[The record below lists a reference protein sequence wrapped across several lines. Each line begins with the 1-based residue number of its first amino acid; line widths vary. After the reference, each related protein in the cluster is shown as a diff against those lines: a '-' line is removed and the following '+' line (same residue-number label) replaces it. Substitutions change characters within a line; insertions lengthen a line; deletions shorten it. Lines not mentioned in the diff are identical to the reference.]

1 MEEEKVLVSE
11 EGLQKLKDELHH
23 LRGPKRKEISQRIKE
38 ARELGDISENSE
50 YEDAKNEQAFIEG
63 RIRELEEKLKHAE
76 VIDED
81 NIDTTE
87 VNVGTTVTL
96 HDEEFDEK
104 VEYKI
109 VGQTE
114 SDPDEGKISNKS
126 PIGKGLLGHSV
137 GETITI
143 EVPAG
148 EVEYKIL
155 GIRK

>member
-1 MEEEKVLVSE
+1 MGEEKVLISE
-11 EGLQKLKDELHH
+11 EGLKKLKGELQE

-63 RIRELEEKLKHAE
+63 RIRELEEKLKNAE
-76 VIDED
+76 VINEDE
-81 NIDTTE
+81 IDTTE

-96 HDEEFDEK
+96 HDEEFNEK
-104 VEYKI
+104 VEYEI
-109 VGQTE
+109 VGPTE

-126 PIGKGLLGHSV
+126 PIGKGLLGHGV
-137 GETITI
+137 GETVTI

-148 EVEYKIL
+148 EVKYKIL

>member
-1 MEEEKVLVSE
+1 MEDEKILVSE
-11 EGLQKLKDELHH
+11 EGLEKLKDELHH
-23 LRGPKRKEISQRIKE
+23 LRGPRRKEISQRIKE

-81 NIDTTE
+81 EIDTTE

-104 VEYKI
+104 VEYEI

-126 PIGKGLLGHSV
+126 PIGQGLLGHGV
-137 GETITI
+137 GETVTI

-155 GIRK
+155 AIRK

>member
-11 EGLQKLKDELHH
+11 EGLKKLKDELHH
-23 LRGPKRKEISQRIKE
+23 LRGPRRKEISQRIKE

-81 NIDTTE
+81 SIDTTE

-104 VEYKI
+104 VEYEI

-137 GETITI
+137 GEVVTI

>member
-137 GETITI
+137 GETVTI

>member
-1 MEEEKVLVSE
+1 MEEKVLVSE
-11 EGLQKLKDELHH
+11 EGLKKLKDELQH
-23 LRGPKRKEISQRIKE
+23 LRGPKRKEISQRIKK

-63 RIRELEEKLKHAE
+63 RIRELEEKLKKAE
-76 VIDED
+76 IINEDE
-81 NIDTTE
+81 IDTTE

-109 VGQTE
+109 VGETE

-137 GETITI
+137 GETVTI

-148 EVEYKIL
+148 EVKYKIL
-155 GIRK
+155 AIRK

>member
-1 MEEEKVLVSE
+1 M
-11 EGLQKLKDELHH
+11 
-23 LRGPKRKEISQRIKE
+23 
-38 ARELGDISENSE
+38 
-50 YEDAKNEQAFIEG
+50 
-63 RIRELEEKLKHAE
+63 
-76 VIDED
+76 
-81 NIDTTE
+81 
-87 VNVGTTVTL
+87 

-104 VEYKI
+104 IEYEI

-126 PIGKGLLGHSV
+126 PIGKGLLGHGIGDV
-137 GETITI
+137 VTI

>member
-1 MEEEKVLVSE
+1 MEDEKVLISE
-11 EGLQKLKDELHH
+11 EGLKKLKGELQE

-63 RIRELEEKLKHAE
+63 RIRELEEKLKNAE
-76 VIDED
+76 VINEDE
-81 NIDTTE
+81 IDTTE

-104 VEYKI
+104 VEYEI
-109 VGQTE
+109 VGSTE

-126 PIGKGLLGHSV
+126 PIGKGLLGHGV
-137 GETITI
+137 GETVTI

-148 EVEYKIL
+148 EVKYKIL

>member
-1 MEEEKVLVSE
+1 MEEKVLVSE
-11 EGLQKLKDELHH
+11 EGLKKLKDELQH
-23 LRGPKRKEISQRIKE
+23 LRGPKRKEISQRIKK

-63 RIRELEEKLKHAE
+63 RIRELEEKLKKAE
-76 VIDED
+76 IINEDE
-81 NIDTTE
+81 IDTTE
-87 VNVGTTVTL
+87 VNVGTKVTL

-109 VGQTE
+109 VGETE

-137 GETITI
+137 GEIVTI

-148 EVEYKIL
+148 EVKYKIL
-155 GIRK
+155 AIRK